1 MLRVLSVFALA
12 TAALSQDDIIAAS
25 ESAVAITA
33 DDATGAPAL
42 DTAQSDAALASAKAL
57 INRVRT
63 TGEALM
69 AKEESLCKEEF
80 DGVNEW
86 QATIEGNAAQRA
98 ADKAKRNADKAALGA
113 AIGGRLAS
121 LNKFLDWLKT
131 IRRQLGEH
139 IQRTNK
145 VFQSVFDAN
154 EQCVKE
160 ASKVMQDLGYVV
172 SLPWSPFVT
181 PIIVPKQD
189 KLDADAL
196 ADTDPTNDVG
206 ATGAASAASATTTNA
221 AGASAPTGA
230 ADAVDT
236 AATGAAEDAT
246 GGAEMETPVAS
257 LMEMESSMMN
267 QVSYCKDMDS
277 CKLPYTQAF
286 KLYKVGYGHAKQNKA
301 FFEKERAALG
311 GFRDGLKE
319 LIKNKEDKKASLEK
333 QQADIAAKL
342 ANPPPG
348 LDSLFPL
355 IDQHEELV
363 HKGCSEM
370 KGRSEKALKELA
382 DIGTVF
388 DSNGCVACQGKPAA
402 ATGAEEALTA

>member
-1 MLRVLSVFALA
+1 MLKILVLTS
-12 TAALSQDDIIAAS
+12 IAAIS
-25 ESAVAITA
+25 GQDIVASTG
-33 DDATGAPAL
+33 DLGATGGSEVPAL
-42 DTAQSDAALASAKAL
+42 DTTQSDSALAGAKAVVQ
-57 INRVRT
+57 NVKT
-63 TGEALM
+63 NGEKLM
-69 AKEESLCKEEF
+69 SKEVSLCKEEF

-86 QATIEGNAAQRA
+86 QETIQGNAAERA
-98 ADKAKRNADKAALGA
+98 ANKAKRNADKAALGA
-113 AIGGRLAS
+113 AVAGRLAS
-121 LNKFLDWLKT
+121 LNKFLAFLKT
-131 IRRQLGEH
+131 IRQQLGSH

-145 VFQSVFDAN
+145 VFQSVYDAN
-154 EQCVKE
+154 EQCVME

-189 KLDADAL
+189 KLDAEAA
-196 ADTDPTNDVG
+196 ADTDPTDDIG
-206 ATGAASAASATTTNA
+206 ATGGEEPSPAE
-221 AGASAPTGA
+221 
-230 ADAVDT
+230 

-246 GGAEMETPVAS
+246 GGTEAVDDVAAPEATAAFME
-257 LMEMESSMMN
+257 LESSMMS

-319 LIKNKEDKKASLEK
+319 IIKNKEDKKSALEK
-333 QQADIAAKL
+333 QQAEIASKL

-348 LDSLFPL
+348 LDALFPF

-370 KGRSEKALKELA
+370 KARSELALKELA

-388 DSNGCVACQGKPAA
+388 DSKGCVSCQGEAPA
-402 ATGAEEALTA
+402 ATGAVEV

>member
-1 MLRVLSVFALA
+1 MLRVLSLFALT
-12 TAALSQDDIIAAS
+12 TAALSQDDIIAES
-25 ESAVAITA
+25 GSAVVSTA

-57 INRVRT
+57 ITRVRT

-98 ADKAKRNADKAALGA
+98 ADKAKRDKDKAALGA

-196 ADTDPTNDVG
+196 ADTDPTDDVG
-206 ATGAASAASATTTNA
+206 ATGAASEDAASA
-221 AGASAPTGA
+221 G
-230 ADAVDT
+230 
-236 AATGAAEDAT
+236 AATGAAAATGTVEDAT
-246 GGAEMETPVAS
+246 GGAEVEAPVAS
-257 LMEMESSMMN
+257 LMELESSMMS

-388 DSNGCVACQGKPAA
+388 DSNGCVACQGKAAA
-402 ATGAEEALTA
+402 ATGAEQALTSA

>member
-1 MLRVLSVFALA
+1 MLRVISLFALA

-196 ADTDPTNDVG
+196 ADTDPTNDIG
-206 ATGAASAASATTTNA
+206 ATGAASATSENA
-221 AGASAPTGA
+221 ATGA

-348 LDSLFPL
+348 LDALFPL

-402 ATGAEEALTA
+402 ATGAEEALTSA

>member
-1 MLRVLSVFALA
+1 G
-12 TAALSQDDIIAAS
+12 Q
-25 ESAVAITA
+25 
-33 DDATGAPAL
+33 
-42 DTAQSDAALASAKAL
+42 
-57 INRVRT
+57 
-63 TGEALM
+63 ALM
-69 AKEESLCKEEF
+69 SKEVSLCKEEF

-86 QATIEGNAAQRA
+86 QETIQGNAAERA
-98 ADKAKRNADKAALGA
+98 ANKAKRNADKAALGA
-113 AIGGRLAS
+113 AVAGRLAS
-121 LNKFLDWLKT
+121 LNKFLAFLKT
-131 IRRQLGEH
+131 IRQQLGSH

-145 VFQSVFDAN
+145 VFQSVYDAN
-154 EQCVKE
+154 EQCVME

-189 KLDADAL
+189 KLDAEAA
-196 ADTDPTNDVG
+196 ADTDPTDDIG
-206 ATGAASAASATTTNA
+206 ATGGEEPSPAE
-221 AGASAPTGA
+221 
-230 ADAVDT
+230 
-236 AATGAAEDAT
+236 AATGAAEGAT
-246 GGAEMETPVAS
+246 GGTEAVDDVAAPEATAAFME
-257 LMEMESSMMN
+257 LESSMMS

-319 LIKNKEDKKASLEK
+319 IIKNKEDKKSALEK
-333 QQADIAAKL
+333 QQAEIASKL

-348 LDSLFPL
+348 LDALFPF

-370 KGRSEKALKELA
+370 KARSELALKELA

-388 DSNGCVACQGKPAA
+388 DSKGCVSCQGEAPA
-402 ATGAEEALTA
+402 ATGAVEV

>member
-1 MLRVLSVFALA
+1 MLKINLLLIS
-12 TAALSQDDIIAAS
+12 SIAAIS
-25 ESAVAITA
+25 GQDIVASTG
-33 DDATGAPAL
+33 DLGATGGSEVPAL
-42 DTAQSDAALASAKAL
+42 DTTQSDSALAGAKAVITTTHDSGEKL
-57 INRVRT
+57 I
-63 TGEALM
+63 
-69 AKEESLCKEEF
+69 AKEVSLCKEEF

-86 QATIEGNAAQRA
+86 QETIQGNAAERA
-98 ADKAKRNADKAALGA
+98 ANKAKRNADKAALGA
-113 AIGGRLAS
+113 AVAGRLAS
-121 LNKFLDWLKT
+121 LNKFLAFLKT
-131 IRRQLGEH
+131 IRQQLGSH

-145 VFQSVFDAN
+145 VFQSVYDAN
-154 EQCVKE
+154 EQCVME

-189 KLDADAL
+189 KLDAEAA
-196 ADTDPTNDVG
+196 ADTDQTDDIG
-206 ATGAASAASATTTNA
+206 ATGGEEPSPAE
-221 AGASAPTGA
+221 
-230 ADAVDT
+230 
-236 AATGAAEDAT
+236 AATGAAEGAT
-246 GGAEMETPVAS
+246 GGTEAVDDVAAPEATAAFME
-257 LMEMESSMMN
+257 LESSMMS

-319 LIKNKEDKKASLEK
+319 IIKNKEDKKSALEK
-333 QQADIAAKL
+333 QQAEIASKL

-348 LDSLFPL
+348 LDALFPF

-370 KGRSEKALKELA
+370 KARSELALKELA

-388 DSNGCVACQGKPAA
+388 DSKGCVSCQGEAPAA
-402 ATGAEEALTA
+402 TSAVEV